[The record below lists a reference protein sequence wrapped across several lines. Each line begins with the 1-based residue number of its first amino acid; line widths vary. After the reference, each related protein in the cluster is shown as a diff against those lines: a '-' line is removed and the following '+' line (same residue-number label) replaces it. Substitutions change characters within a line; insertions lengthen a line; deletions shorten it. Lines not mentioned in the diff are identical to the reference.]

1 MRGQQERTGPLFSY
15 ISTEDRIPASHPLR
29 QVRRLADQALD
40 RLNPTFCRLYPEG
53 GRPSIPPEQLL
64 LALLLQAIYGIR
76 SERML
81 MEQLDYNLLFR
92 WFVGLNPDDPVWHPT
107 TFTKNRDR
115 LLHEELMAKFL
126 ELLLV
131 APEVK
136 PLLSSEHF
144 SVDGTLLRAWAS
156 HSSLERLD
164 GLDDDPPPPSGGKG
178 FGGLAS
184 GKKRAKGDFRGL
196 LLSNQ
201 THRSSSDGEARLFK
215 KAPGV
220 GAFLSFMGHCVM
232 ENRNGLVVASE
243 VTQASGTAERDS
255 ALRMA
260 RSLRG
265 AHQKTLGADKG
276 YDTRDFVAELRISG
290 ITPHVAQ
297 NIQLRRRSAIDG
309 RTTRH
314 QGYAQSINARKRI
327 EQVFGWIKQA
337 AGLRQL
343 KARGRSKVGAVFR
356 LHVVA
361 YNLIRITNLLRSQSQ
376 QEVMA

>member
-1 MRGQQERTGPLFSY
+1 MRGQQERTGSLFSY

-40 RLNPTFCRLYPEG
+40 RLNPTFCKLHLEG
-53 GRPSIPPEQLL
+53 GLPSIPPEQQP

-115 LLHEELMAKFL
+115 LLNEELMAKYL
-126 ELLLV
+126 ELLLA

-144 SVDGTLLRAWAS
+144 SVDGTLLWAWAS
-156 HSSLERLD
+156 QSSLEWID
-164 GLDDDPPPPSGGKG
+164 GLDDDPPPPAGGKG
-178 FGGLAS
+178 FGGSTPA
-184 GKKRAKGDFRGL
+184 GKARAKGDIRGL

-201 THRSSSDGEARLFK
+201 THRSISDAEARLFK

-232 ENRNGLVVASE
+232 ENRNGLIASE
-243 VTQASGTAERDS
+243 VTQAAGRGMREA
-255 ALRMA
+255 AQRMA
-260 RSLRG
+260 CSLKG
-265 AHQKTLGADKG
+265 SHQKTLGAEKG
-276 YDTRDFVAELRISG
+276 YDSREFVSDLRIKAIMSQA
-290 ITPHVAQ
+290 AQ
-297 NIQLRRRSAIDG
+297 NLTRRDGSAGPIRSHPEG
-309 RTTRH
+309 V
-314 QGYAQSINARKRI
+314 S
-327 EQVFGWIKQA
+327 A
-337 AGLRQL
+337 ADLQPSSVSRPL
-343 KARGRSKVGAVFR
+343 MS
-356 LHVVA
+356 
-361 YNLIRITNLLRSQSQ
+361 
-376 QEVMA
+376 

>member
-40 RLNPTFCRLYPEG
+40 RLNPTFCQLYPEG

-81 MEQLDYNLLFR
+81 IEQVDYNLLFR

-115 LLHEELMAKFL
+115 LLNEELMAKFL
-126 ELLLV
+126 ELLLA

-156 HSSLERLD
+156 HSSLKRID
-164 GLDDDPPPPSGGKG
+164 GLVDGPPPPSGSKG
-178 FGGLAS
+178 FGTPSTTA
-184 GKKRAKGDFRGL
+184 KKRAKGDFRGL

-201 THRSSSDGEARLFK
+201 THRSTSDDEARLFK

-243 VTQASGTAERDS
+243 VSQATGRAEREA

-276 YDTRDFVAELRISG
+276 YDTREFVADLRMNG

-297 NIQLRRRSAIDG
+297 NITRSGGSAIDG
-309 RTTRH
+309 RTARH
-314 QGYAQSINARKRI
+314 QGYAQSINSRKRI
-327 EQVFGWIKQA
+327 EQVFGWIKQSA
-337 AGLRQL
+337 ELRQL

-361 YNLIRITNLLRSQSQ
+361 YNLIRISNLLRTQA
-376 QEVMA
+376 VMA

>member
-15 ISTEDRIPASHPLR
+15 ISTEDRIPATHPLR

-40 RLNPTFCRLYPEG
+40 RLNPHFCRLYPEG

-76 SERML
+76 SERL
-81 MEQLDYNLLFR
+81 LIEQLDYNLLFR
-92 WFVGLNPDDPVWHPT
+92 WFIGLNPDDLVWHST
-107 TFTKNRDR
+107 TFTKNRAR
-115 LLHEELMAKFL
+115 VLNEELMAKFL
-126 ELLLV
+126 ELLLA
-131 APEVK
+131 APEVQ

-156 HSSLERLD
+156 HSSLERID
-164 GLDDDPPPPSGGKG
+164 GLDDEPPPTSVGKG
-178 FGGLAS
+178 FGGNAP

-201 THRSSSDGEARLFK
+201 THRSCTDGEARLFK

-220 GAFLSFMGHCVM
+220 GAYLSFLGHCVM

-243 VTQASGTAERDS
+243 VTQATGRAERDS
-255 ALRMA
+255 ALRMT

-276 YDTRDFVAELRISG
+276 YDTRDFVADLRISG

-297 NIQLRRRSAIDG
+297 NTSRSGGSAIDG
-309 RTTRH
+309 RTARH
-314 QGYAQSINARKRI
+314 QGYAQSINTRKRI

-343 KARGRSKVGAVFR
+343 KARGRTKVGAVFR

-361 YNLIRITNLLRSQSQ
+361 YNLIRITNLLRAR
-376 QEVMA
+376 EALA

>member
-1 MRGQQERTGPLFSY
+1 MRGKQERTGPLFSY
-15 ISTEDRIPASHPLR
+15 ISTEERIPVSHPLR

-40 RLNPTFCRLYPEG
+40 RLNPTFCKLYPEG

-92 WFVGLNPDDPVWHPT
+92 WFVGLSPDDPIWHPT

-115 LLHEELMAKFL
+115 ILNEELMAMFL
-126 ELLLV
+126 ELLLA

-156 HSSLERLD
+156 HSSLKRID
-164 GLDDDPPPPSGGKG
+164 GLDDDPPPPGNGKG
-178 FGGLAS
+178 FGGHAS

-201 THRSSSDGEARLFK
+201 THRSTSDGEARLFK

-260 RSLRG
+260 QSLKG
-265 AHQKTLGADKG
+265 SHQKTLGADKG
-276 YDTRDFVAELRISG
+276 YDTRAFVADLRISG

-297 NIQLRRRSAIDG
+297 NISRIGGSSIDG
-309 RTTRH
+309 RTARH
-314 QGYAQSINARKRI
+314 QGYGQSINARKRI

-356 LHVVA
+356 LHVAA
-361 YNLIRITNLLRSQSQ
+361 YNLIRITNLLRAQSQ
-376 QEVMA
+376 QEAMA

>member
-15 ISTEDRIPASHPLR
+15 ISTEDRIPATHPLR

-40 RLNPTFCRLYPEG
+40 RLNPHVCRLYPEG

-76 SERML
+76 SERL
-81 MEQLDYNLLFR
+81 LIEQLDYNLLFR
-92 WFVGLNPDDPVWHPT
+92 WFIGLNPDDPVWHST
-107 TFTKNRDR
+107 TFTKNRAR
-115 LLHEELMAKFL
+115 VLNEELMAKFL
-126 ELLLV
+126 ELLLA
-131 APEVK
+131 APEVQ

-156 HSSLERLD
+156 HSSLERID
-164 GLDDDPPPPSGGKG
+164 GLDDEPPPTSVGKG
-178 FGGLAS
+178 FGGNAP

-201 THRSSSDGEARLFK
+201 THRSCTDGEARLFK

-220 GAFLSFMGHCVM
+220 GAYLSFLGHCVM

-243 VTQASGTAERDS
+243 VTQATGRAERDS
-255 ALRMA
+255 ALRMT

-276 YDTRDFVAELRISG
+276 YDTRDFVADLSISG

-297 NIQLRRRSAIDG
+297 NTSRSGGSAIDG
-309 RTTRH
+309 RTARH
-314 QGYAQSINARKRI
+314 QGYAQSINTRKRI

-343 KARGRSKVGAVFR
+343 KAIGR
-356 LHVVA
+356 
-361 YNLIRITNLLRSQSQ
+361 T
-376 QEVMA
+376 

>member
-1 MRGQQERTGPLFSY
+1 MRSQQERTGPLFSY
-15 ISTEDRIPASHPLR
+15 ISTEDRIPAGHPLR

-40 RLNPTFCRLYPEG
+40 RLNSTICRLYPEG

-64 LALLLQAIYGIR
+64 LPLPLQAIYGIGSR
-76 SERML
+76 RML
-81 MEQLDYNLLFR
+81 IEQLDYNLLFR
-92 WFVGLNPDDPVWHPT
+92 WFAGLNPDGPVWHPT

-115 LLHEELMAKFL
+115 VLNEEFMAKFL
-126 ELLLV
+126 ELLLA

-136 PLLSSEHF
+136 ALLSSEHF

-156 HSSLERLD
+156 HSSLERID
-164 GLDDDPPPPSGGKG
+164 GLDDGPPTPSDGKG
-178 FGGLAS
+178 FGGNAS
-184 GKKRAKGDFRGL
+184 GKKRTKGDFRGL

-201 THRSSSDGEARLFK
+201 THRSTSDGEARLFK

-243 VTQASGTAERDS
+243 VTQATGTAERYS

-260 RSLRG
+260 RSIKG
-265 AHQKTLGADKG
+265 AHQKTLGAEKG
-276 YDTRDFVAELRISG
+276 YNTRDFVADLRISG

-297 NIQLRRRSAIDG
+297 NIQPRRRSAIDG
-309 RTTRH
+309 RTARH
-314 QGYAQSINARKRI
+314 VGYAQSINARKRI

-343 KARGRSKVGAVFR
+343 KARGRSKVGAVFQ

-361 YNLIRITNLLRSQSQ
+361 YNLIRISNLLRAQSQ